1 MELLKN
7 FVPFLRNSNILIH
20 YGSCLEN
27 LLELDEGMICYRNY
41 LNMEALLTRNGFLGK
56 EQFVEAK
63 LMLKLYEFMDT
74 EFLANLEDNTEDF
87 FTTLDYLNEQSK
99 SLKIFRI

>member
-7 FVPFLRNSNILIH
+7 FIPFLRNTNILVM

-27 LLELDEGMICYRNY
+27 LLELDEG
-41 LNMEALLTRNGFLGK
+41 K
-56 EQFVEAK
+56 EQFVEEK

-74 EFLANLEDNTEDF
+74 EFLLNLKDNTEDF
-87 FTTLDYLNEQSK
+87 FTTLDFLNDQSMYLSINK
-99 SLKIFRI
+99 KVVI